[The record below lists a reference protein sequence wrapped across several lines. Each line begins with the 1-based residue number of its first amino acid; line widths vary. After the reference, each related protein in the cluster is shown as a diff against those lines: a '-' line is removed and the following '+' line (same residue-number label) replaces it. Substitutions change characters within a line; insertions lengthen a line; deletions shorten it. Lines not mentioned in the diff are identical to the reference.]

1 MADGLV
7 VDALVAGI
15 SDPGQAA
22 LFFLVDHPLAMQ
34 VAEGMSREEA
44 WELVANIPF
53 EVAVTIRPV
62 LVDPAIQITFLLTAH
77 MIIFWL
83 SQDSN
88 VTPPVCLAAFAA
100 AGIAGARPM
109 ATGFESW
116 KIAKGLYVVP
126 LLFAYT
132 PLISGEWYQVLQIGG
147 FALFGVYATNALIQW
162 YSEGP
167 IGPAFALMLVAGAI
181 GSFWPLNWTANL
193 AGAALVLAVI
203 VLSARGARSRVS
215 AA

>member
-1 MADGLV
+1 GGGMSEE
-7 VDALVAGI
+7 DAWSLVA
-15 SDPGQAA
+15 A
-22 LFFLVDHPLAMQ
+22 
-34 VAEGMSREEA
+34 
-44 WELVANIPF
+44 IPF
-53 EVAVTIRPV
+53 ELAVTIRPV
-62 LVDPAIQITFLLTAH
+62 LVDPTAQMTFLLTAH

-116 KIAKGLYVVP
+116 KIAKGLYIVP

-132 PLISGEWYQVLQIGG
+132 PLISGEWYEVLQIGG
-147 FALFGVYATNALIQW
+147 FALFGVYASNALIQW

-167 IGPAFALMLVAGAI
+167 IGPITALMLVAGAV
-181 GSFWPLNWTANL
+181 GAYWPLNWAANIG
-193 AGAALVLAVI
+193 GAIIVVSVI
-203 VLSARGARSRVS
+203 IMTSRAARAQK
-215 AA
+215 AAAT